1 MKKLLKIFA
10 AFAMFATAISFASC
24 DMATEEELLNKK
36 TTAGGGG
43 GAGSGSILWSS
54 FDGAAMQV
62 WQSEFEPYNFTA
74 SLAETEEGL
83 EITVLDE
90 GWWGMCFCN
99 DASVGANSNPVTF
112 DMSKVKTI
120 TFEAKASKAGDIWI
134 SQSPRDSKPVNKQ
147 TVTLSTEFATKT
159 YTLSNPGTDCY
170 GVLDIGGEGSG
181 IVASDSIVTI
191 RNIKFLDAEGTET
204 VPSRNE

>member
-1 MKKLLKIFA
+1 MKKMLKIFA

-36 TTAGGGG
+36 TTGGGG
-43 GAGSGSILWSS
+43 ESGSILWSS

-62 WQSEFEPYNFTA
+62 WQETPTSPLTA
-74 SLAETEEGL
+74 DLAETEEGL
-83 EITVLDE
+83 EITIGDQ

-99 DASVGANSNPVTF
+99 DAAVAWDADPVTF

-120 TFEAKASKAGDIWI
+120 TFEAKASKNGSMWV
-134 SQSPRDSKPVNKQ
+134 SQSDEKSKVTNQ
-147 TVTLSTEFATKT
+147 TKVTLSTEFETKT
-159 YTLSNPGTDCY
+159 FNLSNPGTKDY
-170 GVLDIGGEGSG
+170 GVLDLGGGDLDTTIE
-181 IVASDSIVTI
+181 SDVVITVK
-191 RNIKFLDAEGTET
+191 NIKFLDAEGTET